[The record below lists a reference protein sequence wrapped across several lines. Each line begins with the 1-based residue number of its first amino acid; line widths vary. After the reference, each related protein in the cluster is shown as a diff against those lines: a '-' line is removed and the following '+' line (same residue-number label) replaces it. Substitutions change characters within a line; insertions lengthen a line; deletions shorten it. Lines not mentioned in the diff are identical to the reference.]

1 MSVFNLLPQLG
12 GTYTPTEP
20 PKRKIPAKG
29 YSADRKPKHKTVLTE
44 AQVLEARWLNQYAC
58 WTIERVA
65 THYQLHMTYTR
76 ALLDYSVRGKL
87 HPSKDLYPAGYEPE
101 RKNHESQVK

>member
-1 MSVFNLLPQLG
+1 MSIFNLLPQLG

-29 YSADRKPKHKTVLTE
+29 YNVDRKPKHKTLLTE
-44 AQVLEARWLNQYAC
+44 AQVLEARWLNQHGC
-58 WTIERVA
+58 WTIEMVA
-65 THYQLHMTYTR
+65 RHYQLHMTYTR
-76 ALLDYSVRGKL
+76 ALLDYSIRGKL

-101 RKNHESQVK
+101 RKI